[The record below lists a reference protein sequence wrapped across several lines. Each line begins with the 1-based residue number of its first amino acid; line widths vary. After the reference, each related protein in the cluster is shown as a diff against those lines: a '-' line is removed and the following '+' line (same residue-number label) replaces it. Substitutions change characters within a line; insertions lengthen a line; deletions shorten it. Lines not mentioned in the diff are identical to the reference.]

1 MSRTT
6 TRVAAGALLGLA
18 VTGSTLIAAP
28 AAFAAPAAPVVAP
41 GSVAAG
47 QTFTVSGTDC
57 PEGVPGNPNMVL
69 VSIDDGSEYGIE
81 GGAWPAE
88 NGTWKV
94 QELEFEAG
102 TAPKAYAVHAVCVDY
117 LGFYEVEGATLTTN
131 VEYPA
136 ATVTLVDP
144 NAKPTTP
151 TTSTP
156 APSTTPA
163 STTATT
169 PVFVPGAKPNTPGI
183 AKTTTTATTDSTP
196 APGEKVVRVIKGF
209 QPHEGVTLVL
219 HSTPTTIGTFE
230 ADAQGVLTVSFT
242 LPAGVPAGTH
252 TFAFDGNMGS
262 HFEETVTVAAAGT
275 AVATASESLAYTG
288 ADVTVPLVAGTGLVV
303 LGGATVFAARRRKA
317 AAQL

>member
-41 GSVAAG
+41 GSVAAE
-47 QTFTVSGTDC
+47 QVFTVSGTDC
-57 PEGVPGNPNMVL
+57 PEGVPGNPNLIMVG
-69 VSIDDGSEYGIE
+69 IDDGSPELLQNGDF
-81 GGAWPAE
+81 AAAD
-88 NGTWKV
+88 GTWSL
-94 QELEFEAG
+94 ELAFKAG
-102 TAPKAYAVHAVCVDY
+102 TTPGTYEVHAACVDY
-117 LGFYEVEGATLTTN
+117 LGFYEVSPTYTTN
-131 VEYPA
+131 VEYPV

-144 NAKPTTP
+144 NAEPTTP

-163 STTATT
+163 PTAA
-169 PVFVPGAKPNTPGI
+169 FVPGAKPNTPGI
-183 AKTTTTATTDSTP
+183 ATTTTSATTDSTP

-209 QPHEGVTLVL
+209 QPYEQVSLVL
-219 HSTPTTIGTFE
+219 HSTPTPIGTFP
-230 ADAQGVLTVSFT
+230 ADAQGVLTVEFT

-252 TFAFDGNMGS
+252 TLAFDGNMGS
-262 HFEETVTVAAAGT
+262 HFEETVTVVAAGAT
-275 AVATASESLAYTG
+275 VATASESLAYTG
-288 ADVTVPLVAGTGLVV
+288 ADVTVPLVAGTGLVL

-317 AAQL
+317 AAQG